1 MQLDQ
6 CRTSLQI
13 GFSPA
18 SIPIQSVTLSLYL
31 ASQFSS
37 VSCSDAV
44 NLRRTLVVLAA
55 ISSVTLSYADDCI
68 VERVTEFRCFIVA
81 TCDRDLKRRIRKI
94 PGVLIMYMTKHKYS
108 IEQLPE
114 ATIGEDHASNVDA
127 RLADADRTFRCIKVG
142 TSYEGVIFFLN
153 IVFPSEYP

>member
-1 MQLDQ
+1 MQ
-6 CRTSLQI
+6 
-13 GFSPA
+13 
-18 SIPIQSVTLSLYL
+18 
-31 ASQFSS
+31 
-37 VSCSDAV
+37 
-44 NLRRTLVVLAA
+44 
-55 ISSVTLSYADDCI
+55 
-68 VERVTEFRCFIVA
+68 FRCFIVA

-114 ATIGEDHASNVDA
+114 ATIGGAKKLQADRVSCDSAKKKSQANSDHASNVDA